1 MTDMKKPVTITLY
14 LSELK
19 YDVHNK
25 TYLTGRSRQ
34 ADGNYEQVAAMQ
46 SNDDEEDLN
55 QLLRVIGNAYNRLK
69 TEMAEYIIEDGCQ
82 CGCLSGNTSTTDDVC
97 NCEGEEGDNILLEN
111 DDDDVLTICLQMPS
125 NYNTGTIGTLTQEAH
140 QYIVNITLAE
150 WFNIT
155 NKQDAKE
162 YYQMAAANL
171 EVIRKAL
178 SKRVRPNRPE
188 V

>member
-1 MTDMKKPVTITLY
+1 MKKPVTITLY

-55 QLLRVIGNAYNRLK
+55 QLLRVIGSAYNRLK
-69 TEMAEYIIEDGCQ
+69 TEMAEYIIEEECQ
-82 CGCLSGNTSTTDDVC
+82 CGCLDSDEAATNGDC
-97 NCEGEEGDNILLEN
+97 CEACDEGDNILLE
-111 DDDDVLTICLQMPS
+111 DDDDEVLTICLQMPS
-125 NYNTGTIGTLTQEAH
+125 NYNTGTIGTVTQEAH
-140 QYIVNITLAE
+140 QYIVNMTVAE

-155 NKQDAKE
+155 NKADAKE
-162 YYQMAAANL
+162 YYGMAAANL

-178 SKRVRPNRPE
+178 SKRVRPSRPE